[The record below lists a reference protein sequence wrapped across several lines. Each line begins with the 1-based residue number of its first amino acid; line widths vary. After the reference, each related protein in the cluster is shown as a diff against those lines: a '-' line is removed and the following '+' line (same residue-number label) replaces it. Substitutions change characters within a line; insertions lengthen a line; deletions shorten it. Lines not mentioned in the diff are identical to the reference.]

1 MNGMKGLIYRE
12 LYLARK
18 SILSVVGVFF
28 VLMIMGLLIQ
38 LSFSSGNLAKLP
50 AEEMGDIRGSI
61 YYLFII
67 VPAACLFVPLG
78 AVTEVLM
85 RDYASR
91 WMPFQYSTPV
101 KPEKYVFVKTA
112 IVTAILLGG
121 FVLSAL
127 GAVVVSASSGR
138 ALTYENFS
146 FIPWIMALA
155 AFTFTLATLVTAL
168 LRNVKIAIFAFVLPF
183 YYIFMIL
190 NIDLIDG
197 IVEMDTA
204 EQMLELAAKQC
215 ASTAPIAYIIT
226 IVSVILF
233 QVILTSIYKKRKER
247 KPPKEKKKAQKGAE
261 G

>member
-1 MNGMKGLIYRE
+1 MNMKGLVYRE

-38 LSFSSGNLAKLP
+38 MSFSYGNLAKLP
-50 AEEMGDIRGSI
+50 ADEIGDIRGSI

-67 VPAACLFVPLG
+67 VPCACLFVPLG
-78 AVTEVLM
+78 AITEVLM

-91 WMPFQYSTPV
+91 WMPFQYSTPI

-112 IVTAILLGG
+112 IATAILLCG
-121 FVLSAL
+121 FVLSSL

-155 AFTFTLATLVTAL
+155 AVMFTVITLLTARF
-168 LRNVKIAIFAFVLPF
+168 RNIRIALIVFLIPF
-183 YYIFMIL
+183 YFIFMFANL
-190 NIDLIDG
+190 DFIDEL
-197 IVEMDTA
+197 VNMDTA
-204 EQMLELAAKQC
+204 EQMFEMAAQKC
-215 ASTAPIAYIIT
+215 ASTAPAAYIIT
-226 IVSVILF
+226 IVCVILF
-233 QVILTSIYKKRKER
+233 QVILTSIYKKRKEG
-247 KPPKEKKKAQKGAE
+247 KPPKENKKEQKGAE
-261 G
+261 E